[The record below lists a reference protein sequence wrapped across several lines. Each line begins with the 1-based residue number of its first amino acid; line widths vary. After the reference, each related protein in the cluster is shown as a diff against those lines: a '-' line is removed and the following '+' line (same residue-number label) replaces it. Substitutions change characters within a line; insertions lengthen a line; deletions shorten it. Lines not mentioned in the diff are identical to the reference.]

1 MFEEGDELG
10 RAGTGDLL
18 IKQQPQS
25 VASKQRKRRRKV
37 LEAGDLHQWF
47 RVAKKCACPSRASRL
62 HPVPNTKQSRNTKTS
77 WVDMQKYVGVL
88 EGMKP
93 QFSRPQWPPPSLGQR
108 TRQYCRRRRR
118 FMFCHWSIPGQ
129 GWIII
134 AREPPPTQPSS
145 RTLCVTEESWVI
157 GRRRRRRGGL
167 EGQVHPDRQTLF
179 LSICQERRLFLLGT
193 PLLRQLPSKL

>member
-1 MFEEGDELG
+1 
-10 RAGTGDLL
+10 
-18 IKQQPQS
+18 
-25 VASKQRKRRRKV
+25 
-37 LEAGDLHQWF
+37 
-47 RVAKKCACPSRASRL
+47 
-62 HPVPNTKQSRNTKTS
+62 
-77 WVDMQKYVGVL
+77 MQKYVGVL

-193 PLLRQLPSKL
+193 PLLRQLPSKLESKTKLYRECELALIRNWFAIALYTGAQTVG